1 MNKSLKS
8 NPRTRFSGCLG
19 NAKIIAALQSQTI
32 VGGSKEIAEELA
44 RCSAIISLEQN
55 TELIKQDEYDNDLFF
70 IIMGSV
76 DIIIN
81 GRKITMRDASTHVGE
96 MSLLDL
102 AAKRS
107 ATVKAREKT
116 VVLKIS
122 EPDFTKVAN
131 KYPELWRRVASC
143 LASRLKERS
152 GGIPVLKSK
161 PDVFLGSSTEGSV
174 ILRSFQRRLKS
185 SEFSLIPWIKGVF
198 EISGTTIE
206 SLVKISKNIDFA
218 ILIFTFDDMTISRHK
233 ATASPRD
240 NVVFEL
246 GLFTGAIG
254 RERTFIVKPKG
265 KDIKIPSDLLG
276 VTCLEYEHDNGKI
289 CSKSLTSISKELH
302 SIIREKGSK

>member
-1 MNKSLKS
+1 MNKTLKS
-8 NPRTRFSGCLG
+8 NPRTRFAGCLG
-19 NAKIIAALQSQTI
+19 NTKLIAALQAQTI

-44 RCSAIISLEQN
+44 RCSEILSLEQN
-55 TELIKQDEYDNDLFF
+55 AELIKQDEYDNDLYF
-70 IIMGSV
+70 IIVGGV

-102 AAKRS
+102 TAKRS
-107 ATVKAREKT
+107 ATVITREKT
-116 VVLKIS
+116 VALRIS
-122 EPDFTKVAN
+122 EPNFTEVAN

-152 GGIPVLKSK
+152 TGIPILKSK
-161 PDVFLGSSTEGSV
+161 PDVFIGSSNEGSG
-174 ILRSFQRRLKS
+174 ILKSFQRRLKS
-185 SEFSLIPWIKGVF
+185 TGFFLIPWTKGVF

-206 SLVKISKNIDFA
+206 SLVKISKNTDFA
-218 ILIFTFDDMTISRHK
+218 ILIFTLDDKTISRRK

-246 GLFTGAIG
+246 GLFMGAIG
-254 RERTFIVKPKG
+254 RERTFIIKPKG

-276 VTCLEYEHDNGKI
+276 VTCLEYEHHTGTIDK
-289 CSKSLTSISKELH
+289 KSLSSISKELH
-302 SIIREKGSK
+302 SIIREKGPK